1 MSDDTQS
8 IVNKILKDTSVELN
22 FTNKEILDT
31 LNKYVD
37 DGTLSG
43 QRSGRIKKMSDDI
56 LNSLR
61 KKGEETE
68 D

>member
-1 MSDDTQS
+1 
-8 IVNKILKDTSVELN
+8 LN
-22 FTNKEILDT
+22 FDNKEILDT
-31 LNKYVD
+31 LKKYVD

>member
-1 MSDDTQS
+1 MSDDSPT
-8 IVNKILKDTSVELN
+8 IVKKILEDASVELN
-22 FTNKEILDT
+22 FENQEILDI

-61 KKGEETE
+61 NKGEETE